1 MKKVPL
7 LALAALV
14 CGVLSAEYLEI
25 APTETRSYKVGE
37 PVTFTVTGWADK
49 TAKMTSGTVRISLRD
64 SGWSGAKIA
73 DDVVIDFAKGNPATF
88 TVALNR
94 PGFILVSPAPR
105 KSADG
110 KKIEWMTRDRAKPA
124 LGGAAVEP
132 EKIRPGAEC
141 PADFDEFW
149 RKNLELFKKAEIVL
163 SDDVP
168 AAQRRRGYKVS
179 RITVKFPGGTGMID
193 GFLLIPEK
201 PGKYPAM
208 AGVPGAGPGWVRSSG
223 GRIPIGRP
231 TIELWLNVHPF
242 PTAAT
247 IEEQKAR
254 AFEYRQK
261 HLNNTG
267 YWLYRAE
274 NRDEYIYRNVWSA
287 VSRAIDYVAELPEF
301 DGKNFAILGHSQGG
315 GSALAVG
322 SLNPHITCIMASV
335 PALCDHGGWKL
346 GRQEGWPMIH
356 TRLKGKADAASGY
369 FDGANFAARIKVPTV
384 VSAGY
389 VDLTCSP
396 ASVYAA
402 YNMIRAPKTMVPLYH
417 HGHYLHPDYR
427 QKAEECMRKTFG
439 K

>member
-1 MKKVPL
+1 MKKL
-7 LALAALV
+7 LFSALAAFV

-25 APTETRSYKVGE
+25 APTEERSFKVGE

-49 TAKMTSGTVRISLRD
+49 TKKMESGTVSISLRD
-64 SGWSGAKIA
+64 SGWSGKKIA
-73 DDVVIDFAKGNPATF
+73 DNVVIDFAKGNPATF
-88 TVALNR
+88 TVSLPR
-94 PGFILVSPAPR
+94 PGFILASPVPR
-105 KSADG
+105 KDADG
-110 KKIEWMTRDRAKPA
+110 KKIEWQTRDRTKPA

-132 EKIRPGAEC
+132 EKILPGAEC

-149 RKNLELFKKAEIVL
+149 RKNLELFKNAEIVL
-163 SDDVP
+163 SDDIAP
-168 AAQRRRGYKVS
+168 AQKRPGYKVS
-179 RITVKFPGGTGMID
+179 RITVKFPGGDGMID

-231 TIELWLNVHPF
+231 TIELWLNVHPV

-247 IEEQKAR
+247 LDEQKQR
-254 AFEYRQK
+254 VLDYRK
-261 HLNNTG
+261 NHLNNIG

-287 VSRAIDYVAELPEF
+287 VSRAIDYVAALPEF
-301 DGKNFAILGHSQGG
+301 DGKNFAVVGHSQGG
-315 GSALAVG
+315 GSALALG
-322 SLNPHITCIMASV
+322 CLNPHITCVMASV
-335 PALCDHGGWKL
+335 PALCDHGGWKA
-346 GRQEGWPMIH
+346 GRQEGWPMLH

-402 YNMIRAPKTMVPLYH
+402 YNMIKAPKTMVPLYH

-427 QKAEECMRKTFG
+427 KKAAECMTKVFG